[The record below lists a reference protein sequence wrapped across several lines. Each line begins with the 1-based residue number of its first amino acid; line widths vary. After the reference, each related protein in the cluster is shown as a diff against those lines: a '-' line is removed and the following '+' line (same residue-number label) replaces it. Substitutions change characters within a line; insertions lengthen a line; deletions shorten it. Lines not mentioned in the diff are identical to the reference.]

1 MATIKAGTYKFNAVP
16 NKTTTRLENVSYTV
30 WTDCANPIKVAMTG
44 NGSISY
50 AQNNYPIISAISSN
64 TSVVRYESSN
74 GWVLADEEAATISS
88 QISTTG
94 AYVEFPSDVT
104 ASDDFY
110 TWFTANTVQQ
120 LSLHDQAE
128 QCITD
133 AYTAIGNKSGTIPT
147 NKNLQNLAGAIG
159 TISTGVDTSD
169 ATATSADI
177 LKDKTAYVAGV
188 KVTGAIETYD
198 GTVED
203 YQTPDTTPHTLTLN
217 CVRGGYP
224 AYFNVYSMVLAY
236 SQYADGTDATVVV
249 LNESVQTKTLNII
262 GSWIMATA
270 NQAPDAETYPKWYN
284 AMKDHVGYAGSA
296 DIVSGSGYEIL
307 YNEGTSV
314 GMGYTYAK
322 IVATNAVLNLDQQC
336 LTGDTLITLADGTEK
351 RIDELTLQDRVLSI
365 DPETMQFVSDEITYT
380 DSTEHKTFT
389 EYDVWTFSDGTI
401 VKTVHRHRFYNVEKQ
416 AMVYMD
422 EWNIGEHAVN
432 QNGERIALVSH
443 ENVKEEV
450 KHYTIFTKHQNYFA
464 NGLLSGNRYTAELH
478 L

>member
-1 MATIKAGTYKFNAVP
+1 MAETWKFNGTKKNAPQLSASNVI
-16 NKTTTRLENVSYTV
+16 NITGKSYLDDTFVENFTSLYFDDTYTYLAIGAAGY
-30 WTDCANPIKVAMTG
+30 W
-44 NGSISY
+44 NGSTNQYGACNIIVLDTAPTGQLLTFLQTY
-50 AQNNYPIISAISSN
+50 A
-64 TSVVRYESSN
+64 TK
-74 GWVLADEEAATISS
+74 
-88 QISTTG
+88 
-94 AYVEFPSDVT
+94 
-104 ASDDFY
+104 
-110 TWFTANTVQQ
+110 Q

-177 LKDKTAYVAGV
+177 LKDKTAYVKGA
-188 KVTGAIETYD
+188 KVTGTIETYD

-217 CVRGGYP
+217 CVRGGSP
-224 AYFNVYSMVLAY
+224 AYFSLYSMILAY

-249 LNESVQTKTLNII
+249 LDDDVKTKTLNII
-262 GSWIMATA
+262 GSWIMVAA
-270 NQAPDAETYPKWYN
+270 NGAPNAETYPKWYN
-284 AMKDHVGYAGSA
+284 AMKDYTLFSGGG

-307 YNEGTSV
+307 AKDTTS
-314 GMGYTYAK
+314 GALYTYAK
-322 IVATNAVLNLDQQC
+322 IVATNAILNLDQQC

-351 RIDELTLQDRVLSI
+351 RIDELTLQDRVLAI
-365 DPETMQFVSDEITYT
+365 DPETSKFVSDEITYT

-389 EYDVWTFSDGTI
+389 EYDKWTFSDGTI

-422 EWNIGEHAVN
+422 EWNIGDHAVK

-464 NGLLSGNRYTAELH
+464 NGLLSGNRHTAELH